1 MDPHWQPHLEHPPT
15 AVAVTQ
21 EARGLFAAGWHA
33 GADECRIVNLASQL
47 QQIVSPQTWHAMRE
61 LSASVPAHLTY

>member
-1 MDPHWQPHLEHPPT
+1 MDPHWQPHLDHPAGT
-15 AVAVTQ
+15 VAVTQ

-47 QQIVSPQTWHAMRE
+47 QQLVSPETWHAMRE
-61 LSASVPAHLTY
+61 LSASVPAQLTY